1 MTIATHHAW
10 DKLAPHRYRC
20 TKCGLER
27 HHVQAP
33 RSDDPH
39 AHRGWVAAFL
49 RDGVPIAQG
58 RTPPCPGAP
67 LPEMVWTR
75 GSDYHW
81 IAATGHRIS
90 AARTASGLR
99 YSAWR
104 PELSD
109 GRIHLL
115 GVYPQPDAART
126 ACARDA
132 QAQAQARRGT
142 P

>member
-1 MTIATHHAW
+1 MTPSPRHAW
-10 DKLAPHRYRC
+10 DKLEPHRYRC

-33 RSDDPH
+33 RPDDPT
-39 AHRGWVAAFL
+39 APRGWVAAFL

-58 RTPPCPGAP
+58 RTPPCPGVP
-67 LPEMVWTR
+67 LPEMGWTR

-81 IAATGHRIS
+81 LATTGHRIS

-99 YSAWR
+99 YCAWR
-104 PELSD
+104 PGLSD
-109 GRIHLL
+109 GRVQLI
-115 GVYPQPDAART
+115 GVYLQPDAART

-132 QAQAQARRGT
+132 HAQTNTQRGT